1 MGCELGLG
9 DELGLKKGTVERI
22 VRELLVSSVL
32 YASTAEALQGLS
44 RPTPAR
50 GRGRQVEC
58 SPLRKTFSD
67 TLEQGLLIVSF
78 LEIAAAATVPAWHAD
93 RRLAHGLEL
102 SRNS

>member
-1 MGCELGLG
+1 MRTRSHRDSEQSMGCELGLG
-9 DELGLKKGTVERI
+9 DELGLKRGTVERI

-58 SPLRKTFSD
+58 SPLRKTF
-67 TLEQGLLIVSF
+67 
-78 LEIAAAATVPAWHAD
+78 
-93 RRLAHGLEL
+93 
-102 SRNS
+102 

>member
-58 SPLRKTFSD
+58 SPLRKTFSYTSSCSLSCD
-67 TLEQGLLIVSF
+67 RT
-78 LEIAAAATVPAWHAD
+78 IALQAIC
-93 RRLAHGLEL
+93 
-102 SRNS
+102 

>member
-1 MGCELGLG
+1 MNSERCGLVGIETVNKSMGCELGLG
-9 DELGLKKGTVERI
+9 DELGLKRGTVERI

-67 TLEQGLLIVSF
+67 TMI
-78 LEIAAAATVPAWHAD
+78 
-93 RRLAHGLEL
+93 REL
-102 SRNS
+102 VTRCIPEMVVG